1 MFSGPGG
8 PVYTT
13 GARITVSG
21 GSGYVAPSSAPVV
34 TPAVTAVP
42 VGSGLNISALPQPLT
57 LEHGQSGIL
66 SVSVTS
72 ERETVH
78 YQWYRS
84 TADSNKN
91 GAAIGGANVASYIPE
106 EITGTTYYY
115 VTAWTDSGLS
125 LTTPAVAVT
134 YTDAAVATAAPTAV
148 PSQTPAVAETTPAP
162 TAAISV
168 QPQQSSN
175 GSRNAL
181 ILLGIII
188 VAATAA
194 LIFTMVVLRKSD
206 TRGTR
211 NEFEDDEEYEEDDTY

>member
-1 MFSGPGG
+1 
-8 PVYTT
+8 V
-13 GARITVSG
+13 
-21 GSGYVAPSSAPVV
+21 
-34 TPAVTAVP
+34 
-42 VGSGLNISALPQPLT
+42 T
-57 LEHGQSGIL
+57 LEHGQSGML

-72 ERETVH
+72 DSGTVH

-84 TADSNKN
+84 TVDSNRN

-125 LTTPAVAVT
+125 LTSPAVAVT
-134 YTDAAVATAAPTAV
+134 YADAVAATPVPTAV
-148 PSQTPAVAETTPAP
+148 PSQTPEVTESTPVP
-162 TAAISV
+162 TATVSV

-206 TRGTR
+206 TRG
-211 NEFEDDEEYEEDDTY
+211 NQSEFDDDEEYEEDDSY